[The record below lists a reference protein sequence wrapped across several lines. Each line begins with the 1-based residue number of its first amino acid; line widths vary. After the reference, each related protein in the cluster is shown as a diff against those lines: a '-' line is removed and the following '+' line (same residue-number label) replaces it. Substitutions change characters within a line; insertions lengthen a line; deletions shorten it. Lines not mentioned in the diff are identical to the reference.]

1 MLRISIYSRAE
12 LRHLTTVFIV
22 KYEHISHLV
31 LVFLLLIMN
40 MHLIA
45 GFDVLYFS
53 RFKIK
58 TNPSF
63 MVYSFLEKISTK

>member
-1 MLRISIYSRAE
+1 MY
-12 LRHLTTVFIV
+12 
-22 KYEHISHLV
+22 
-31 LVFLLLIMN
+31 
-40 MHLIA
+40 LIA

-63 MVYSFLEKISTK
+63 MVYSFLEKISTKWNAHILASPQNKICLLQTLMQTIMQTFYILFIFW